1 MNTPTPETQLII
13 AAQMPLAT
21 QPAMSPQVPSVGAM
35 LSAVIDKGVTA
46 ENVGALEKLVEL
58 YERMEQRNAEKQ
70 FAEAFVKLQ
79 GELPVIVAETVIA
92 NRGKYARFEDVMH
105 QISPVLVR
113 NGFTVSF
120 SMDFRDGRILETCT
134 LAHVGGHSRANSF
147 AVRTGKADSDT
158 QADCKA
164 ATTAKRNALLNCL
177 NIVVRQDALQSEEED
192 ASLEGAFIS
201 VAQVC
206 FLREL
211 VAQTKSDIV
220 AFLAF
225 AGAAKFEEIP
235 TSRYDRLVAALR
247 RKASAV

>member
-1 MNTPTPETQLII
+1 MNKNETQLVP
-13 AAQMPLAT
+13 AAPMPLAVAPT
-21 QPAMSPQVPSVGAM
+21 QAPSVGAM
-35 LSAVIDKGVTA
+35 LSAVIEKGVTT
-46 ENVGALEKLVEL
+46 ENVAAIEKLVEL
-58 YERMEQRNAEKQ
+58 YERMELRNAERQ
-70 FAEAFVKLQ
+70 FNEAFVRLQ
-79 GELPVIVAETVIA
+79 SELPVIVAETPIL

-120 SMDFRDGRILETCT
+120 TMDFRDGRILETCT
-134 LAHVGGHSRANSF
+134 LSHVGGHSRANSF

-177 NIVVRQDALQSEEED
+177 NIVVRQDALQNED
-192 ASLEGAFIS
+192 GDAALEGAFIS
-201 VAQVC
+201 VEQVC

-211 VAQTKSDIV
+211 VTQTKSDV
-220 AFLAF
+220 SAFLAF

-235 TSRYDRLVAALR
+235 VARYDRLVAALR
-247 RKASAV
+247 RKQGAS

>member
-1 MNTPTPETQLII
+1 MNTPTPETQLVS

-21 QPAMSPQVPSVGAM
+21 QPVIQAPSVGAM

-70 FAEAFVKLQ
+70 FAEAFVRLQ

-164 ATTAKRNALLNCL
+164 STTAKRNSLLQAL
-177 NIVVRQDALQSEEED
+177 NIVIRQDCLQDEDDARFEGGTITREEAADLSDWVD
-192 ASLEGAFIS
+192 ATG
-201 VAQVC
+201 
-206 FLREL
+206 
-211 VAQTKSDIV
+211 SDR
-220 AFLAF
+220 AKFLAF
-225 AGAAKFEEIP
+225 AGAKTFEEIS
-235 TSRYDRLVAALR
+235 TSRLAELQAFLKKKE
-247 RKASAV
+247 RK

>member
-1 MNTPTPETQLII
+1 MNTPAAETQLVP
-13 AAQMPLAT
+13 AAQMPLAA
-21 QPAMSPQVPSVGAM
+21 QAQQQAPSVGAM
-35 LSAVIDKGVTA
+35 LSAVIEKGVTT
-46 ENVGALEKLVEL
+46 ENVAAIEKLVGL
-58 YERMEQRNAEKQ
+58 YERMEQRNAERQ
-70 FAEAFVKLQ
+70 FTEAFVKLQ
-79 GELPVIVAETVIA
+79 SELPVIVAETVIA

-134 LAHVGGHSRANSF
+134 LSHVGGHSRANSF

-164 ATTAKRNALLNCL
+164 ATTAKRNALLNAL
-177 NIVVRQDALQSEEED
+177 NIVVRQDALQSEDAD

-201 VAQVC
+201 TEQVC

-211 VAQTKSDIV
+211 VTQTKSDLP

-235 TSRYDRLVAALR
+235 QSRYDRLVAALR
-247 RKASAV
+247 RKAGAS